1 MADLTLQGLIG
12 ATDEVTRAYV
22 GEVFPNLAGMIEPI
36 VYYLA
41 IGYWVALGLQ
51 MYQGHVGVKGW
62 DIVKRAMLTTLVFTT
77 LNWGTG
83 GSMLYDVW
91 GAWTEGIAA
100 KIISGGG
107 DTATMLDALYEDI
120 GKVASLM
127 MNVNWRQI
135 AMIVMGTGLFILNC
149 ILFIAAI
156 LNMLIAK
163 FGAAIIM
170 AMLPVLIGFIF
181 FDGTKQWAMNWFSK
195 MLNFSLIYILSI
207 AVVRFGYQIFGE
219 AIEEVSQ
226 TATYSDA
233 AMITAQQWGTLV
245 IVEGVMIIC
254 MLQVRGWA
262 AALSSGAA
270 VGGSSLVL
278 MAMRTLGMRR

>member
-1 MADLTLQGLIG
+1 MADLTLRGLVG
-12 ATDEVTRAYV
+12 ATDEVTRSFVA
-22 GEVFPNLAGMIEPI
+22 EVFPNIAGMVEPL
-36 VYYLA
+36 VWTLA
-41 IGYWVALGLQ
+41 VGYWVALGLQ
-51 MYQGHVGVKGW
+51 MYNGHVSVKGW
-62 DIVKRAMLTTLVFTT
+62 DIVKRAMLTALVFTT
-77 LNWGTG
+77 LNWSQG

-100 KIISGGG
+100 KVMSGGQ
-107 DTATMLDALYEDI
+107 DTPTMLDALYENV
-120 GKVASLM
+120 GQVSSTM
-127 MNVNWRQI
+127 MNVNWRQV
-135 AMIVMGTGLFILNC
+135 AMIVMGAGLFVLNC
-149 ILFIAAI
+149 ILLIVAI

-163 FGAAIIM
+163 FGAAIVM
-170 AMLPVLIGFIF
+170 AILPVLIGFIF
-181 FDGTKQWAMNWFSK
+181 FEAVRQWAMNWFSK

-219 AIEEVSQ
+219 AIDEVAN
-226 TATYSDA
+226 TATISDA
-233 AMITAQQWGTLV
+233 ALLTAQQWGTLV

-278 MAMRTLGMRR
+278 MALRSIGMGR